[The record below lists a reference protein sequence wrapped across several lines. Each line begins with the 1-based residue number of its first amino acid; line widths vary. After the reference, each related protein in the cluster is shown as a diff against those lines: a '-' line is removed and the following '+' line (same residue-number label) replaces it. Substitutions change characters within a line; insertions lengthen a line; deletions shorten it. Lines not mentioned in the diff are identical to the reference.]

1 MCCSFA
7 SRIQIRTI
15 HIVPNILKHANW
27 VSVVTM
33 DIYLII
39 IIKDC
44 KALATKNCM
53 RRLIS
58 AKLGR
63 KKAQNMR
70 KKHQQNFLSK
80 WLADFCALTLRPHTI
95 DHKASSIYFNCVP
108 TPLPLINRQYYKK
121 SRPWQSWTSNCVC
134 KYRMFKNKQDK

>member
-1 MCCSFA
+1 MFFSQS
-7 SRIQIRTI
+7 SRIQTRTI

-39 IIKDC
+39 KIKDC

-58 AKLGR
+58 AKLGW

-70 KKHQQNFLSK
+70 KKHQQTFQSK
-80 WLADFCALTLRPHTI
+80 FIADFCQLRL
-95 DHKASSIYFNCVP
+95 DAEC
-108 TPLPLINRQYYKK
+108 LISPYLEEI
-121 SRPWQSWTSNCVC
+121 S
-134 KYRMFKNKQDK
+134 